1 MTFFRFLMLLS
12 LVVWVGGIIFFSFVV
27 APTVFTVLPTRHLA
41 GAVVTRSLS
50 ALHWMAIV
58 AGVVFLALSFIVA
71 RRGIAGRE
79 VTLRHIFVVVMLAL
93 TLTSEFGVS
102 PRMTALR
109 TGMGEI
115 DSVAQSDPRRV
126 EFNRLHRWSTW
137 LESGVLLLGLAT
149 IFIVSRE

>member
-1 MTFFRFLMLLS
+1 MAFLRFLMLLS

-41 GAVVTRSLS
+41 GAVVTRSLAS
-50 ALHWMAIV
+50 LHWIAIV
-58 AGVVFLALSFIVA
+58 SAVVFLASSFVV
-71 RRGIAGRE
+71 AGRG
-79 VTLRHIFVVVMLAL
+79 VMLRQIFVVVMLAV

-126 EFNRLHRWSTW
+126 EFNRLHRWSPW
-137 LESGVLLLGLAT
+137 LEGGGLLLGLAT
-149 IFIVSRE
+149 IFIVARE